1 MTLML
6 VLIFFS
12 FIFGVCIGSFINA
25 VVWRL
30 PRKISL
36 TTRRS
41 HCPSCDK
48 LIVWYENVP
57 LFSYLFLRGKCSKCK
72 SKISPL
78 YPLVELTVGLFAAL
92 ITPEKLNLEALWS
105 YLFFVGIFSCFLA
118 IVIID
123 LKHKLIPNILNIYLF
138 VLFFISVVMI
148 KPWLFWLSG
157 LLLGA
162 LIPITVTY
170 IFYILKGQI
179 GLGGGDIKLW
189 AALGIYLGPV
199 GIAHNIFLS
208 CFFGALVGGG
218 LILLKVLDRKT
229 PIPFGP
235 FIVFVAGAQ
244 IFIPDH
250 FHQFMAMVLP

>member
-1 MTLML
+1 MSLML

-12 FIFGVCIGSFINA
+12 FIFGVCIGSFVNA
-25 VVWRL
+25 VIFRL

-41 HCPSCDK
+41 HCTSCDK
-48 LIVWYENVP
+48 LIPWYENVP
-57 LFSYLFLRGKCSKCK
+57 LFSYLFLRGKCSGCK
-72 SKISPL
+72 SKISPQ

-92 ITPEKLNLEALWS
+92 ITPEKFNITVLWS
-105 YLFFVGIFSCFLA
+105 YFFFISVFATFLS
-118 IVIID
+118 IVVID
-123 LKHKLIPNILNIYLF
+123 LKHKLIPNLLNIYLF
-138 VLFFISVVMI
+138 LLFFMSVVWT
-148 KPWLFWLSG
+148 KPWLFWVTG
-157 LLLGA
+157 LALGA

-208 CFFGALVGGG
+208 CFLGALVGGS
-218 LILLKVLDRKT
+218 LILLKVVDRNT

-235 FIVFVAGAQ
+235 FIVFVAGTQ

-250 FHQFMAMVLP
+250 FHQFMAAVMP